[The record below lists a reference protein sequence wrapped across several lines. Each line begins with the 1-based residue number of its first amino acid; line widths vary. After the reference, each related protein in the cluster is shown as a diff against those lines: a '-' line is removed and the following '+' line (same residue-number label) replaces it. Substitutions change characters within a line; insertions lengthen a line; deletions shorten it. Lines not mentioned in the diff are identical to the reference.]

1 MALALDLLGSLD
13 SAEATIRC
21 ALERKESRGSHQR
34 SDYPET
40 SDAQRVNH
48 VISLNDDGTQSIES
62 HPVPAVPENLQS
74 HFMEYSEPAVD
85 GRLLE

>member
-1 MALALDLLGSLD
+1 MALDLLGSLD
-13 SAEATIRC
+13 SAEATLRC

-40 SDAQRVNH
+40 SDAQRVNY
-48 VISLNDDGTQSIES
+48 VVSLADDGKQRIES
-62 HPVPAVPENLQS
+62 HPVPPVPEKLQG
-74 HFMEYSEPAVD
+74 HFMEYSEPSVD